1 MIQPEPSRFI
11 FEMPEQD
18 ICYINQSE
26 GAEQDRSTNLKDIG
40 RAIAMLKDSL
50 TDEQA
55 KRLESERA
63 QAAKE
68 ALMDEDRSQAEK
80 DGLTPKAY

>member
-1 MIQPEPSRFI
+1 MS
-11 FEMPEQD
+11 
-18 ICYINQSE
+18 
-26 GAEQDRSTNLKDIG
+26 
-40 RAIAMLKDSL
+40 DSL